1 MPYKSEAQRRFFNS
15 SVGKQKIGKENVEQ
29 WNKESEGL
37 KNLPEKVSDVKNII
51 DSALRMIDKVKVE
64 ICDLG
69 DQNKITN
76 WCVVDISNGRTLKD
90 HFKNEKEATVWAKKQ
105 GYEV

>member
-51 DSALRMIDKVKVE
+51 DSALRMIDKTKVE
-64 ICDLG
+64 VYYSGNYKSID
-69 DQNKITN
+69 K
-76 WCVVDISNGRTLKD
+76 WCVEEVVSGRVLKD
-90 HFKNEKEATVWAKKQ
+90 NFNTEKEATDWAKKQ